1 MRRETN
7 FSNTVVEILRN
18 SGREERQMMSQK
30 WERENGILAM
40 VFAKICAQKNLAGL
54 PEIGD

>member
-1 MRRETN
+1 MN
-7 FSNTVVEILRN
+7 FSNTIAEILRN